1 MPYKFIY
8 ISRRIYFM
16 GLLGRYMMINAQTL
30 EELVTLEN
38 DDLIEKIE
46 ELNQDMEN
54 QEYDIDKL
62 WDGLHFLLTGVSAS
76 QPIEGNRLSEAI
88 VGVNVLNSDDE
99 NVDFV
104 AYTKFED
111 LSEIITSLKSIDIS
125 KLKKLFDLSTFRKAR
140 IYPDIWRDTDKEEL
154 FDELVHEYKN
164 LLNFYEKAF
173 NKKVHVIV
181 SIY

>member
-1 MPYKFIY
+1 
-8 ISRRIYFM
+8 M
-16 GLLGRYMMINAQTL
+16 GLMGRYMMINEQTL
-30 EELVTLEN
+30 EELVMLKN

-46 ELNQDMEN
+46 KFNQDMEN
-54 QEYDIDKL
+54 EEYDIDKM

-76 QPIEGNRLSEAI
+76 KPIEGNRLSEAI

-99 NVDFV
+99 NADFV

-111 LSEIITSLKSIDIS
+111 LSEIIITLKSIDIS
-125 KLKKLFDLSTFRKAR
+125 KLINNFDLSKFRKAR

-164 LLNFYEKAF
+164 IINFYEKAI
-173 NKKVHVIV
+173 NKKAHIII

>member
-1 MPYKFIY
+1 
-8 ISRRIYFM
+8 M
-16 GLLGRYMMINAQTL
+16 GLMGRYMMINEQIL
-30 EELVTLEN
+30 EELVVLEN

-54 QEYDIDKL
+54 EEYDIDKM

-76 QPIEGNRLSEAI
+76 KPIEGNRLSEAI
-88 VGVNVLNSDDE
+88 IGVNVLNSDDE
-99 NVDFV
+99 NADFV

-111 LSEIITSLKSIDIS
+111 LFEIITALKSIDIG
-125 KLKKLFDLSTFRKAR
+125 KLRNNFDLSKFRKAR

-164 LLNFYEKAF
+164 ILNFYDKAF
-173 NKKVHVIV
+173 NKETHIIV